1 MKKNMTD
8 KKHLIF
14 RIRIRM
20 FWEVWAGAGKK
31 GPDPQYCSLNNLTEF
46 FSGSDT
52 NIKTQVR
59 KVLLFKK
66 KNYHCGQ

>member
-1 MKKNMTD
+1 
-8 KKHLIF
+8 
-14 RIRIRM
+14 M
-20 FWEVWAGAGKK
+20 FWEVWAGSGKK

-59 KVLLFKK
+59 KVLLFLKKIATVNNNLKNKK
-66 KNYHCGQ
+66 KRI